1 MRTIIRITKSELRVL
16 FFSPIAWLILIVF
29 SFQVGMAYSDA
40 LALQLRN
47 QELGYRVFAVTL
59 SLFSGYSGILSNLL
73 ENLYLYIPL
82 FTMGLMSRELSSGSI
97 KLLYSSPVSNLQ
109 IILGKFLAVVVY
121 ALLLCVILMGPL
133 ISTCVSVQAPD
144 VLLML
149 TGVLG
154 VFLTVLAYGAIG
166 LFMSTITKYQVVAVV
181 GTLAILA
188 ILNFIGGVGQEY
200 DFVRDITYWLAISGR
215 SKVFIDGMISSKDT
229 LYFILVIF
237 MFLGF
242 SVIKLQGE
250 RLRLNKWKTSLK
262 YGFVLLITLTLGYI
276 SSLPKFSIYYDS
288 TATKINTLTEV
299 SQQILEQLKGDLS
312 ITTYVNYL
320 DRDAFYGWPTM
331 VNEDKKRFKQYLRFK
346 PDIKMKYVYYYDT
359 VATNP
364 WLMGRYPGKTIDEI
378 AKEES
383 EKRDWDVKKLL
394 TPKQIKKIIDLE
406 PEGNVFVRLVERK
419 NGQKAFLR
427 LFNDLEKFPS
437 EAEIG
442 VTFKRFVMEMPKVGF
457 LTGHGEPSITG
468 ERKRDYLLFAGE
480 KTFRHSLLNQGFDT
494 EEVSISG
501 NSDIPDYINIL
512 VVADMNT
519 PLNPE
524 EMTKLN
530 KYIER
535 GGNLLIAG
543 GAGKQN
549 IMNPI
554 IEPFGVRM
562 LPGTLVQKKVDI
574 LPNSMMVNAVPET
587 VKELSYHYEFMW
599 LVRKF
604 KVNMKDAVGLDY
616 TTDKGFTVRELLRTD
631 STGCWNE
638 METRDFVND
647 SVVLNPAVGEIER
660 MYPTALALSRKI
672 GDREQRIMILGNA
685 SCISND
691 GVAGE
696 RGVPVANYPLVTG
709 TFHWFSYGEAPLD
722 VRRPS
727 GSDVGFRLKRP
738 DMPYVKIVFMGV
750 IPVVLLLWGTILWIR
765 RKRN

>member
-1 MRTIIRITKSELRVL
+1 MRRIYKIAKAELATL
-16 FFSPIAWLILIVF
+16 FYSPVAWFILVVF
-29 SFQVGMAYSDA
+29 AFQVGMTFVGLMEEKAQA
-40 LALQLRN
+40 N
-47 QELGYRVFAVTL
+47 TLGYAWGMQTA
-59 SLFSGYSGILSNLL
+59 SLLGGMRGLYTIVQQY
-73 ENLYLYIPL
+73 LYLYMPL
-82 FTMGLMSRELSSGSI
+82 LTMSLMSREYSSGSI
-97 KLLYSSPVSNLQ
+97 KLLYASPVTSTH
-109 IILGKFLAVVVY
+109 IILGKFLSMMLYGLVLMGVLFIMVLFAGCVIDNFGFKEALVGLLGLY
-121 ALLLCVILMGPL
+121 LLLC
-133 ISTCVSVQAPD
+133 
-144 VLLML
+144 
-149 TGVLG
+149 
-154 VFLTVLAYGAIG
+154 AYASIG
-166 LFMSTITKYQVVAVV
+166 LFVSSLTSYQVVAGI
-181 GTLAILA
+181 GTLVILA
-188 ILNFIGGVGQEY
+188 ALNYVNQVGQSY
-200 DFVRDITYWLAISGR
+200 DFVRDITYWLCISGR
-215 SKVFIDGMISSKDT
+215 SGEMIAGLICSEDII
-229 LYFILVIF
+229 YFIVVSA
-237 MFLGF
+237 MFL
-242 SVIKLQGE
+242 SLAI
-250 RLRLNKWKTSLK
+250 LRLNSTRQYAPKGVMWGK
-262 YGFVLLITLTLGYI
+262 YLGVIAGTCLIGYI
-276 SSLPKFSIYYDS
+276 TSRPMMMCFYDS
-288 TATKINTLTEV
+288 TETKRMTLTPV
-299 SQQILEQLKGDLS
+299 SQEIMNSLEDGMT

-320 DRDAFYGWPTM
+320 DRDAYYGWPEM
-331 VNEDKKRFKQYLRFK
+331 VNDDKRRFKQYLRFK

-359 VATNP
+359 VTTNP
-364 WLMGRYPGKTIDEI
+364 WLMSRYLGKTIDEI

-383 EKRDWDVKKLL
+383 EKRDWDIKKML
-394 TPKQIKKIIDLE
+394 TPEQIKKIIDLE
-406 PEGNVFVRLVERK
+406 PEGNAFVRLVERK

-427 LFNDLEKFPS
+427 LFNDMEKHPS

-442 VTFKRFVMEMPKVGF
+442 VMFKRFVMDMPKVGF
-457 LTGHGEPSITG
+457 LTGHGEPSIIG

-501 NSDIPDYINIL
+501 DADIPGYINIL
-512 VVADMNT
+512 VIADMSEPLT
-519 PLNPE
+519 PG

-543 GAGKQN
+543 GAGKQSV
-549 IMNPI
+549 MNPI
-554 IEPFGVRM
+554 VEPLGVRL

-599 LVRKF
+599 LVRRF

-647 SVVLNPAVGEIER
+647 SVVLNPAAGEIER

-696 RGVPVANYPLVTG
+696 RGVAVANYPLVTG

-722 VRRPS
+722 VRRPN
-727 GSDVGFRLKRP
+727 GSDVGIHLKRP
-738 DMPYVKIVFMGV
+738 DMPYVKIAFMGV
-750 IPVVLLLWGTILWIR
+750 VPVILLLWGTILWIR

>member
-1 MRTIIRITKSELRVL
+1 MRRIYKIAKAELATL
-16 FFSPIAWLILIVF
+16 FYSPVAWFIWVVF
-29 SFQVGMAYSDA
+29 AFQVGMTFVGLIGEKAQAST
-40 LALQLRN
+40 
-47 QELGYRVFAVTL
+47 LGYEWGFQTATL
-59 SLFSGYSGILSNLL
+59 LGGMRGLYTIVQQY
-73 ENLYLYIPL
+73 LYLYMPL
-82 FTMGLMSRELSSGSI
+82 LTMSLMSREYSSGSI
-97 KLLYSSPVSNLQ
+97 KLLYASPVTSTH
-109 IILGKFLAVVVY
+109 IILGKFLSMMLYGLVLLGVLFVMVLFAGCVIPNFGFKEALVGLLGLY
-121 ALLLCVILMGPL
+121 LLLC
-133 ISTCVSVQAPD
+133 
-144 VLLML
+144 
-149 TGVLG
+149 
-154 VFLTVLAYGAIG
+154 AYASIG
-166 LFMSTITKYQVVAVV
+166 LFVSSLTSYQVVAGI
-181 GTLAILA
+181 GTLVILA
-188 ILNFIGGVGQEY
+188 ALNYVNQVGQSY
-200 DFVRDITYWLAISGR
+200 DFVRDITYWLCISGR
-215 SKVFIDGMISSKDT
+215 SEEMIAGLICSEDVI
-229 LYFILVIF
+229 YFIAVSA
-237 MFLGF
+237 MFL
-242 SVIKLQGE
+242 SLTI
-250 RLRLNKWKTSLK
+250 LRLNSTRQYAPKGVMWGK
-262 YGFVLLITLTLGYI
+262 YLGVIAVTCLIGYI
-276 SSLPKFSIYYDS
+276 TSRPMMMCFYDS
-288 TATKINTLTEV
+288 TETKRMTLTPV
-299 SQQILEQLKGDLS
+299 SQEIMKKLEDGMT

-364 WLMGRYPGKTIDEI
+364 WLMSRYPGKTIDEI

-427 LFNDLEKFPS
+427 LFNDMEKHPS

-442 VTFKRFVMEMPKVGF
+442 VTFKRFVMDMPKVGF

-468 ERKRDYLLFAGE
+468 ERKRDYLLFAGA
-480 KTFRHSLLNQGFDT
+480 KNFRHSLLNQGFDT

-501 NSDIPDYINIL
+501 DSDIPGYINIL
-512 VVADMNT
+512 VIADMNA

-524 EMTKLN
+524 EMSKLN

-543 GAGKQN
+543 GAGKQD

-554 IEPFGVRM
+554 VEPFGVRM

-574 LPNSMMVNAVPET
+574 LPNSMMLSAVPET

-599 LVRKF
+599 ITRGW

-616 TTDKGFTVRELLRTD
+616 TTDKGFTVQELLRTD

-647 SVVLNPAVGEIER
+647 SVVLNPAAGEIER

>member
-1 MRTIIRITKSELRVL
+1 MRRIYKIAKAELATL
-16 FFSPIAWLILIVF
+16 FYSPVAWFILVVF
-29 SFQVGMAYSDA
+29 AFQVGMTFVGLMEEKAQA
-40 LALQLRN
+40 N
-47 QELGYRVFAVTL
+47 TLGYAWGMQTA
-59 SLFSGYSGILSNLL
+59 SLLGGMRGLYTIVQQY
-73 ENLYLYIPL
+73 LYLYMPL
-82 FTMGLMSRELSSGSI
+82 LTMSLMSREYSSGSI
-97 KLLYSSPVSNLQ
+97 KLLYASPVTSTH
-109 IILGKFLAVVVY
+109 IILGKFLSMMLYGLVLMGVLFIMVLFAGCVIDNFGFKEALVGLLGLY
-121 ALLLCVILMGPL
+121 LLLC
-133 ISTCVSVQAPD
+133 
-144 VLLML
+144 
-149 TGVLG
+149 
-154 VFLTVLAYGAIG
+154 AYASIG
-166 LFMSTITKYQVVAVV
+166 LFVSSLTSYQVVAGI
-181 GTLAILA
+181 GTLVILA
-188 ILNFIGGVGQEY
+188 ALNYVNQVGQSY
-200 DFVRDITYWLAISGR
+200 DFVRDITYWLCISGR
-215 SKVFIDGMISSKDT
+215 SGEMIAGLICSEDII
-229 LYFILVIF
+229 YFIVVSA
-237 MFLGF
+237 MFL
-242 SVIKLQGE
+242 SLAI
-250 RLRLNKWKTSLK
+250 LRLNSTRQYAPKGVMWGK
-262 YGFVLLITLTLGYI
+262 YLGVIAGTCLIGYI
-276 SSLPKFSIYYDS
+276 TSRPMMMCFYDS
-288 TATKINTLTEV
+288 TETKRMTLTPV
-299 SQQILEQLKGDLS
+299 SQEIMNSLEDGMT

-320 DRDAFYGWPTM
+320 DRDAYYGEPEM
-331 VNEDKKRFKQYLRFK
+331 VNDDKRRFKQYLRFK

-359 VATNP
+359 VTTNP
-364 WLMGRYPGKTIDEI
+364 WLMSRYPGKTIDEI

-383 EKRDWDVKKLL
+383 EKRDWDIKKML

-406 PEGNVFVRLVERK
+406 PEGNAFVRLVERK

-427 LFNDLEKFPS
+427 LFNDMEKHPS

-442 VTFKRFVMEMPKVGF
+442 VMFKRFVMDMPKVGF
-457 LTGHGEPSITG
+457 LTGHGEPSIIG

-501 NSDIPDYINIL
+501 DADIPGYINIL
-512 VVADMNT
+512 VIADMSEPLT
-519 PLNPE
+519 PG

-543 GAGKQN
+543 GAGKQSV
-549 IMNPI
+549 MNPI
-554 IEPFGVRM
+554 VEPLGVRL

-599 LVRKF
+599 LVRRF

-647 SVVLNPAVGEIER
+647 SVVLNPAAGEIER

-696 RGVPVANYPLVTG
+696 RGVAVANYPLVTG

-722 VRRPS
+722 VRRPN
-727 GSDVGFRLKRP
+727 GSDVGIHLKRP
-738 DMPYVKIVFMGV
+738 DMPYVKIAFMGV
-750 IPVVLLLWGTILWIR
+750 VPVILLLWGTILWIR